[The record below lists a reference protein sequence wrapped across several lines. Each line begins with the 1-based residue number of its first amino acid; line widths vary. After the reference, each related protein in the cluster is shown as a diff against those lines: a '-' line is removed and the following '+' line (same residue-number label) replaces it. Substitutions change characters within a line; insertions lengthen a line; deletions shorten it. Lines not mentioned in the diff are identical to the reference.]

1 MRLHHS
7 PEVVE
12 REGDSHVAQS
22 GADSSPASLQVEPE
36 SGGDQGDLA
45 AGGTI
50 GAFSGF
56 FSGFA
61 SAVEQRVS

>member
-1 MRLHHS
+1 M
-7 PEVVE
+7 VE
-12 REGDSHVAQS
+12 CEGDSHVAQS
-22 GADSSPASLQVEPE
+22 GADSSTASLQVEPE
-36 SGGDQGDLA
+36 SGGEQGDLT
-45 AGGTI
+45 GGTI